1 MKNLYFLTLLL
12 LALNFQAQKKNVN
25 GKIYDKHPAINVANA
40 FTEAFVS
47 GDVEKIKNL
56 VTDDFG
62 WWAKNEMET
71 RQQKPLANV
80 KTSVGESEKRQQ

>member
-62 WWAKNEMET
+62 WWAKNEMDPPGAWADGCE
-71 RQQKPLANV
+71 R
-80 KTSVGESEKRQQ
+80 